1 LRRNSLVERSNVA
14 LVGFMCAGKSAVGW
28 RLASRLGKTFVETD
42 SVIEGRAGI
51 SIAEIFSR
59 WGEQRFRDLEADV
72 VRDVVASTDSV
83 IACGGG
89 VVLRPEN
96 VACLKSGAVVVHLLV
111 SADDVIERLGSPSDV
126 RPLLSGSAREQRVT
140 ELLEYRGPFYSRAAE
155 LTVDTA
161 GLSVDEVV
169 ERIVESLGEHEGTGT
184 TE

>member
-1 LRRNSLVERSNVA
+1 MQRSNVA

-28 RLASRLGKTFVETD
+28 RLASRLGKRFVETD
-42 SVIEGRAGI
+42 SLIEGRAGM
-51 SIAEIFSR
+51 SIAEIFST
-59 WGEQRFRDLEADV
+59 WGEQRFRDLEAEV
-72 VRDVVASTDSV
+72 VRDVSTGTDSV

-96 VACLKSGAVVVHLLV
+96 VTCLKSGAVVVYLDV
-111 SADDVIERLGSPSDV
+111 SRDVVIERLGSPSEV
-126 RPLLSGSAREQRVT
+126 RPLLSGDGREQRVT
-140 ELLEYRGPFYSRAAE
+140 ELLQYRAPFYSRAAE
-155 LTVDTA
+155 LTVDTT

>member
-1 LRRNSLVERSNVA
+1 MQRSNVA
-14 LVGFMCAGKSAVGW
+14 LIGFMCAGKSAVGW

-42 SVIEGRAGI
+42 SLIERRAGI

-59 WGEQRFRDLEADV
+59 WGEQRFRDLETEVVWDV
-72 VRDVVASTDSV
+72 SRGRNSV

-96 VACLKSGAVVVHLLV
+96 VDCLKSRAVIVHLAV
-111 SADDVIERLGSPSDV
+111 SADRVIERLGAPSDL
-126 RPLLSGSAREQRVT
+126 RPLLSGSEREQRAI

-161 GLSVDEVV
+161 ELNVDEVV
-169 ERIVESLGEHEGTGT
+169 ERVAQSLGEHEGTGS

>member
-1 LRRNSLVERSNVA
+1 MQRSNVA
-14 LVGFMCAGKSAVGW
+14 LIGFMCAGKSAVGW

-42 SVIEGRAGI
+42 SLIERRAGI

-59 WGEQRFRDLEADV
+59 WGEQRFRDLETEVVWDV
-72 VRDVVASTDSV
+72 SRGRNSV

-96 VACLKSGAVVVHLLV
+96 VDCLKSRAVIVHLAV
-111 SADDVIERLGSPSDV
+111 SADRVIERLGAPSDL
-126 RPLLSGSAREQRVT
+126 RPLLSGSEREQRAT

-161 GLSVDEVV
+161 ELNVDEVV
-169 ERIVESLGEHEGTGT
+169 ERVAQSLGEHEGTGS